1 MTAFR
6 LRSFRCGDAIIIS
19 VLCSVGFT
27 VMINVTIQDF
37 LQHMD
42 IVVVN
47 FIALQRW
54 KWPMFIF

>member
-6 LRSFRCGDAIIIS
+6 LRSFRCGDTIIIS

-47 FIALQRW
+47 FIALQR
-54 KWPMFIF
+54 